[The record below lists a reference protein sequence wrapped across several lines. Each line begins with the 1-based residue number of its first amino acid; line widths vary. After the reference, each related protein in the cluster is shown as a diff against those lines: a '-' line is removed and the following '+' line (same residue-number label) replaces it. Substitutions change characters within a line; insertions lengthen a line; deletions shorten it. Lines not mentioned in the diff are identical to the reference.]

1 MIWEYKTINAT
12 QINYIFIQFY
22 NSIVILYQ
30 VLQNITLQTQ
40 LTFTSSKSTIETL
53 EQGVKYVHN

>member
-12 QINYIFIQFY
+12 QINYIFIQVY